1 MVRMMLG
8 TKCLPS
14 SIFDH
19 VLWIAQ
25 AADGSNRRAA
35 ISLGNCILL
44 FTSLDAAQ
52 EYLNACEEH
61 EGAALAVVFSRN
73 RKEFGSRA
81 RQEARAGV
89 VGALFDPDPR
99 TGQAPFLRFAKADS

>member
-1 MVRMMLG
+1 MMLG
-8 TKCLPS
+8 TKSLPS
-14 SIFDH
+14 AIFDH

-25 AADGSNRRAA
+25 GADGSARRAA

-52 EYLNACEEH
+52 EYLNACEEG
-61 EGAALAVVFSRN
+61 EGTAAQAVVFSRN
-73 RKEFGSRA
+73 RKEFGTRA
-81 RQEARAGV
+81 RQEAREGV

-99 TGQAPFLRFAKADS
+99 TCQAPFLRFAKTDS